1 MFTVGDPEKEKELI
15 IPDYLCCKITL
26 DLMVDPVTTEAG
38 HTYEREVVENLFKK
52 NGFIDPVTRNSV
64 K

>member
-1 MFTVGDPEKEKELI
+1 VFTVGDPQKEKDLI

-38 HTYEREVVENLFKK
+38 HTYEREVVEDHFKR
-52 NGFIDPVTRNSV
+52 NGYIDPVTRNSV